1 MSHTTD
7 SRDSTAPQD
16 YYSSLD
22 DEGLLV
28 EKFKNIDDK
37 TQFYTAMRRLADPLT
52 QNFVLDF
59 GNEEAWCASDLGTNE
74 LELLL
79 SKPRDRCFGTR
90 WINIWAPEEQ
100 KESIRAITRY
110 YGVSERLQGMMCTE
124 PVHPEP
130 ETTPTTLP
138 TKRTPQSP
146 HVVPSFQH
154 EVDDAEN
161 ALKHLAVESDDYR
174 KSASASFKNLTFA
187 QVTNQIWHFSSVD
200 HGPRYTCIGYNT
212 LFVIPTLSQP
222 NGKDLPD
229 GKRLWTWLIQCD
241 DGTIISIQENPFP
254 GRKGVPITEA
264 KPVLDIV
271 RRNIR
276 FIFAGVSRQHFAMSE
291 SESLITIRVRHFSDL
306 GPDQANIK
314 QEDGPSLLFYYI
326 FDDWVSSYGL
336 IAKRE
341 HKYGV
346 ALEKLRSQMLDR
358 PVVDLVNELHWL
370 GRRLAVLKRLYQSYE
385 LIMRRLLQRQRML
398 RDEARSSHPAAIQYG
413 ATFGDMEFVDM
424 RQSSVVSNSGYH
436 NPNEKSVGVQLSS
449 TAVARFERLVDR
461 INLYCLSE
469 IENCLNEKESLT
481 FLNFNLI
488 ALKDSQAVEKLTR
501 ITILLAK
508 ATILFLPVSL
518 MSAYFSTELVGVK
531 NGYTKTQYWVSFT
544 VIFIASILLLT
555 VFGYAS
561 DTVEGSEGFLA
572 TDNMGIT
579 FSRLFDRLW
588 GRKEMRILMVGL
600 DAAGKT
606 TILYKLKLGE
616 IVTTIPTIGFNVETV
631 EYKNI
636 QFTVWDVGGQDKIR
650 PLWRHYFQNTQ
661 GIIFVVDSNDRDRVV
676 EAREELQRM
685 LNEDELRDALLLVF
699 ANKQDLPNAMSP
711 AEITQQLGL
720 QSLTRRAWFIQSTCA
735 TTGDGLY
742 EGLEWLADALRKTNR
757 D

>member
-22 DEGLLV
+22 DEGSLV

-37 TQFYTAMRRLADPLT
+37 TQFYTAMRCLEDPLT

-74 LELLL
+74 LKLLL
-79 SKPRDRCFGTR
+79 SKPRDKCFGTR

-100 KESIRAITRY
+100 KESIRAITKH

-124 PVHPEP
+124 PVHPAP
-130 ETTPTTLP
+130 KTTPTPLP
-138 TKRTPQSP
+138 TKRTSQSP
-146 HVVPSFQH
+146 SVAPSFKH

-161 ALKHLAVESDDYR
+161 ALKHLVDPD
-174 KSASASFKNLTFA
+174 KSRESASFKNLTFA
-187 QVTNQIWHFSSVD
+187 QVTDQIWHFSSVD

-241 DGTIISIQENPFP
+241 DGTIISIQENPFA
-254 GRKGVPITEA
+254 RQQGVPIDEA

-346 ALEKLRSQMLDR
+346 ALEELRGQMLDR
-358 PVVDLVNELHWL
+358 PIVDLVNELHWL

-398 RDEARSSHPAAIQYG
+398 RDEARSAQPAALSYG
-413 ATFGDMEFVDM
+413 ATFGEMEFVDM
-424 RQSSVVSNSGYH
+424 RQSTLVNNSSFH
-436 NPNEKSVGVQLSS
+436 NNTEKSVGVQLSS

-518 MSAYFSTELVGVK
+518 MSAYFSTELIGVK
-531 NGYTKTQYWVSFT
+531 NGYTKTQYWVSFA
-544 VIFIASILLLT
+544 VIFVTSILLLT

-661 GIIFVVDSNDRDRVV
+661 GIIFVVDSNDRDRIV

>member
-1 MSHTTD
+1 MSYTTD
-7 SRDSTAPQD
+7 SHESTTPQD

-22 DEGLLV
+22 DEGSLV
-28 EKFKNIDDK
+28 GKFESIDDK
-37 TQFYTAMRRLADPLT
+37 TQFFTAVRRLKDPLT

-59 GNEEAWCASDLGTNE
+59 GNEEAWCASDLGTDE
-74 LELLL
+74 LKLLL
-79 SKPRDRCFGTR
+79 SKP
-90 WINIWAPEEQ
+90 
-100 KESIRAITRY
+100 AITKH

-124 PVHPEP
+124 PVHPTPEP
-130 ETTPTTLP
+130 TPTPLP
-138 TKRTPQSP
+138 TKRSSKAPS
-146 HVVPSFQH
+146 VVPSFVH
-154 EVDDAEN
+154 EVDDPEN
-161 ALKHLAVESDDYR
+161 ALKHLDDPD
-174 KSASASFKNLTFA
+174 KSRESASFKNLTFS
-187 QVTNQIWHFSSVD
+187 QVTDQIWHFSSVD

-254 GRKGVPITEA
+254 RRKVPIEEA
-264 KPVLDIV
+264 MPVLEIV

-346 ALEKLRSQMLDR
+346 ALEKLRSQMLER
-358 PVVDLVNELHWL
+358 PIVDLVNELHWL

-398 RDEARSSHPAAIQYG
+398 RDEARSAQPAPITYG
-413 ATFGDMEFVDM
+413 TTFGDMEFLDM
-424 RQSSVVSNSGYH
+424 HQSSVVSNTAYH

-449 TAVARFERLVDR
+449 TAVARFERLADR

-518 MSAYFSTELVGVK
+518 MSAYFSTELIGVK
-531 NGYTKTQYWVSFT
+531 NGYTKTDYWVSFA
-544 VIFIASILLLT
+544 VIFVASILLLT

-561 DTVEGSEGFLA
+561 DTMEGRTIYRS
-572 TDNMGIT
+572 MIRT
-579 FSRLFDRLW
+579 FFRNSR
-588 GRKEMRILMVGL
+588 E
-600 DAAGKT
+600 
-606 TILYKLKLGE
+606 
-616 IVTTIPTIGFNVETV
+616 
-631 EYKNI
+631 
-636 QFTVWDVGGQDKIR
+636 KI
-650 PLWRHYFQNTQ
+650 
-661 GIIFVVDSNDRDRVV
+661 S
-676 EAREELQRM
+676 
-685 LNEDELRDALLLVF
+685 
-699 ANKQDLPNAMSP
+699 
-711 AEITQQLGL
+711 
-720 QSLTRRAWFIQSTCA
+720 RRRQ
-735 TTGDGLY
+735 
-742 EGLEWLADALRKTNR
+742 
-757 D
+757 